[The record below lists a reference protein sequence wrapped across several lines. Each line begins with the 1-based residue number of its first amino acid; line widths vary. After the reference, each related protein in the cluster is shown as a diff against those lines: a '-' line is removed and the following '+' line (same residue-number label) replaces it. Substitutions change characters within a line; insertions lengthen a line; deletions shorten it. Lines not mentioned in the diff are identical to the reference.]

1 MQALGAALGTPLP
14 GEGWSRVLQVSV
26 RKHHTG
32 FQAAPGRAPAAS
44 FHSHW
49 EAKCLQIFLTSQL
62 HKGLECPPGFLPS
75 QGSPSVPQLA
85 AVLPSPAVGHL
96 HRCWARSAVAVR
108 AEHTHR
114 VGTPRSRL
122 QETESWDVTGTSPD
136 PQACLSARAGQT
148 GPARWARAGAA
159 IWAAGRRATA
169 EVQWNSAKD
178 GGPGSHSLTHPPT
191 AGSSSCLA
199 HLGSRCSLLLV
210 LAHMPPMASP
220 ACPTAVPG
228 CAMAHWVW
236 SLPVLCPEAAPL
248 PHTLC
253 VYRCVPHTPC
263 VCWCW
268 WGPEFGSQGRAGW
281 QRVTQA
287 EQKSLF
293 PAASDGTA
301 SPGFPLRTQTPGAGK
316 DRNGN

>member
-1 MQALGAALGTPLP
+1 MPADLPDLPAAQGAGMSPRVPSQPGQPLCPTAGSSAPQSCSGAPAQMLGPLGC
-14 GEGWSRVLQVSV
+14 GSE
-26 RKHHTG
+26 
-32 FQAAPGRAPAAS
+32 GRA
-44 FHSHW
+44 
-49 EAKCLQIFLTSQL
+49 
-62 HKGLECPPGFLPS
+62 
-75 QGSPSVPQLA
+75 
-85 AVLPSPAVGHL
+85 
-96 HRCWARSAVAVR
+96 
-108 AEHTHR
+108 HTHR

-136 PQACLSARAGQT
+136 PRACLSARAGQT

-263 VCWCW
+263 VCWWW
-268 WGPEFGSQGRAGW
+268 WGQELGSQGRAGW
-281 QRVTQA
+281 QCVTQA

-316 DRNGN
+316 DRDGN